1 MAGAET
7 WHRILIVV
15 IVSSLFRHDLD
26 TARGRVHPAWQ
37 RPRSPFERTEPMSDR
52 TAQAIALR
60 DHVMRLMEGN
70 SKVVTLGQAKVHTWK
85 RGRFLATL
93 NTPFNPLHE
102 REATAPGYVQVIAG
116 GVVEPGS
123 ML

>member
-1 MAGAET
+1 
-7 WHRILIVV
+7 
-15 IVSSLFRHDLD
+15 
-26 TARGRVHPAWQ
+26 
-37 RPRSPFERTEPMSDR
+37 MSDR

-102 REATAPGYVQVIAG
+102 RGHSARLRARHRQTTCAEANA
-116 GVVEPGS
+116 
-123 ML
+123 L